1 MIEINKDVIF
11 VQGYIN
17 GAIYDLNTERV
28 YSVNKTGCDIIRS
41 YVENQRAYNDNK
53 YCIQLRENRLISED
67 FAPREYLLNND
78 KNKMNLEMAWLEIT
92 QACNMKCVHCY
103 EGEVHKSSAE
113 TLNLCQWKDVV
124 DQLARQKI
132 NRLIIIGGEPC
143 VHRNILDIIE
153 YASKYDF
160 KIVLFTNAS
169 LIDECLFDCIVTHKI
184 NVKVSVY
191 GGNATV
197 HEKVTKSPGSFEKL
211 KNTVERLVQ
220 RGISVE
226 AAVILMRENQDDLEN
241 ILALINALGM
251 KYSRY
256 DVIRQVYGGTQNEHI
271 PTNNKLI
278 DKVSL
283 TKPNFRITKEQFG
296 ESQRN
301 TCWYG
306 KIVVTE
312 NGNVFPCEFERNIV
326 YGNVKESTIED
337 ILNGKLAK
345 DMWHMDFSQI
355 EHCQGCEYRYAC
367 KDCRP
372 LGISVCGNIHT
383 KNPRCC
389 YEPLKGKWI
398 KRDWQLPIK
407 LQEL

>member
-11 VQGYIN
+11 VQGYVN
-17 GAIYDLNTERV
+17 GAIYDLNTEKV
-28 YSVNKTGCDIIRS
+28 YSVNKTGCE
-41 YVENQRAYNDNK
+41 VVRAYSENPKDYYEDA
-53 YCIQLRENRLISED
+53 YCVQLRNADLISRD
-67 FAPREYLLNND
+67 FMPQEYLLDSGKD
-78 KNKMNLEMAWLEIT
+78 KMELEMAWLEIT

-103 EGEVHKSSAE
+103 EGEVHKSSSE
-113 TLNLCQWKDVV
+113 TMTLSQWEGVI
-124 DQLARQKI
+124 DQLAKQRI

-143 VHRNILDIIE
+143 THRNIRDIME
-153 YASKYDF
+153 YASKYGF

-169 LIDECLFDCIVTHKI
+169 LIDEQLFNCIVDHKI

-197 HEKVTKSPGSFEKL
+197 HEKVTKTPGSFEKL
-211 KNTVERLVQ
+211 KSTVERLIDN
-220 RGISVE
+220 GISVE

-241 ILALINALGM
+241 IIKFVNALGM

-256 DVIRQVYGGTQNEHI
+256 DVIRQVYGGTQKEHV

-283 TKPNFRITKEQFG
+283 TKPNFHITKRKFN

-326 YGNVKESTIED
+326 YGNVKESTIEE
-337 ILNGKLAK
+337 ILNGQTAK
-345 DMWHMDFSQI
+345 DMWHMDFSQV
-355 EHCQGCEYRYAC
+355 EDCQWCEYRYAC

-372 LGISVCGNIHT
+372 LGLSVCGDIHS

-389 YEPLKGKWI
+389 YDPLKGEWI
-398 KRDWQLPIK
+398 KRDWQLPI
-407 LQEL
+407 EI